1 MGKIRLGP
9 MFTRVPRVSILGPL
23 LSLIYISDLGDVK
36 PFADDT
42 SSFSVVHDV
51 SASARELNDDLKKIN
66 KWDFQWKMSFRPGPS
81 KQAQEVIFSRK
92 MKKLSHPSLIFNNN
106 NVLQTS
112 SQKHLGL
119 TLDVKLTFEEHLN
132 NVLNK
137 FKKTIGLI
145 RKLQNLVTINY
156 HIRSFFTK
164 LCTIYR
170 DILLDQT

>member
-1 MGKIRLGP
+1 M
-9 MFTRVPRVSILGPL
+9 
-23 LSLIYISDLGDVK
+23 SLNPD
-36 PFADDT
+36 
-42 SSFSVVHDV
+42 
-51 SASARELNDDLKKIN
+51 
-66 KWDFQWKMSFRPGPS
+66 PS

-92 MKKLSHPSLIFNNN
+92 MKKLPHPSLIFNNN

-112 SQKHLGL
+112 SQKHLGV
-119 TLDVKLTFEEHLN
+119 TLDIKLTFEEHLN

-156 HIRSFFTK
+156 DIRSFFTK